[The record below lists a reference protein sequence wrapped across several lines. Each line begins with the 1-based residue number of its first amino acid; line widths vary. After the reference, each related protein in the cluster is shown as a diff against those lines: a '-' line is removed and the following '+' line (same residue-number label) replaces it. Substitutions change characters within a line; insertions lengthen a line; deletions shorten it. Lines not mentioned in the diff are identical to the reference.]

1 MSGNRNS
8 VAFLSK
14 TNTNACKKKKKKKPV
29 TQSIYN
35 IQIYSKQKVF

>member
-14 TNTNACKKKKKKKPV
+14 TNTNAYKKKKKPV

>member
-14 TNTNACKKKKKKKPV
+14 TNTNACKKKKKKPV